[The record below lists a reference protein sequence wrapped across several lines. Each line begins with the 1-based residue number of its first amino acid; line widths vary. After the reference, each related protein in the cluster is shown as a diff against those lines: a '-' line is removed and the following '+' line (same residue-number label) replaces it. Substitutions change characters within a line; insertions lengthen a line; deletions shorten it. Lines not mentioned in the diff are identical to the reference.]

1 MWEQINRNKRNSVI
15 LVVVMAFVLFAI
27 GYFVGELFYP
37 GYGIYGLLIGF
48 VIWVLQ
54 LLISYFYGDKIF
66 LGISKARKISRD
78 MHPTLYN
85 VVEEMKIAS
94 RLSHIPDVYIIDD
107 PALNAFATGR
117 KPENSAVAVTSGLLE
132 ILTRD
137 ELQGVIAHEIGHI
150 KNRDILYMTMVG
162 IMMGTIVLLADL
174 GLRSLIWG
182 GGRRRTSS
190 KGGGQAQAIIMI
202 IAIIFI
208 ILSPVLAQ
216 FIYFAISRKR
226 EYLADASA
234 VQFTRY
240 PLGLAGALEKIGK
253 STYELKS
260 ATKATAPMYIAN
272 PFRGKRSTLSNLS
285 STHPPLDERIK
296 ILKDM
301 AGAGLHEYDK
311 AYKKVTGKPVGAI
324 PSSALGSAAALPIVV
339 QGANTE
345 IIESSMSLTSMN
357 IKSDSN
363 IYENQGQDNMHIDR
377 TRETTNALW
386 KLNDYF
392 FISCDCETSLKIP
405 PVYLNKII
413 ECPHCLKNHKV
424 S

>member
-174 GLRSLIWG
+174 GLRRKDVIYYL
-182 GGRRRTSS
+182 TSQLVP
-190 KGGGQAQAIIMI
+190 K
-202 IAIIFI
+202 
-208 ILSPVLAQ
+208 
-216 FIYFAISRKR
+216 
-226 EYLADASA
+226 
-234 VQFTRY
+234 
-240 PLGLAGALEKIGK
+240 
-253 STYELKS
+253 ELQD
-260 ATKATAPMYIAN
+260 MV
-272 PFRGKRSTLSNLS
+272 
-285 STHPPLDERIK
+285 DERK
-296 ILKDM
+296 LTPQ
-301 AGAGLHEYDK
+301 K
-311 AYKKVTGKPVGAI
+311 AYDIKYGTPQSAMTNLVTIGTNNFQVLI
-324 PSSALGSAAALPIVV
+324 TIVLRIAV
-339 QGANTE
+339 HM
-345 IIESSMSLTSMN
+345 IHLHSFLTSIPTICTSIVISN
-357 IKSDSN
+357 KDSWS
-363 IYENQGQDNMHIDR
+363 Q
-377 TRETTNALW
+377 
-386 KLNDYF
+386 
-392 FISCDCETSLKIP
+392 
-405 PVYLNKII
+405 
-413 ECPHCLKNHKV
+413 
-424 S
+424 

>member
-94 RLSHIPDVYIIDD
+94 RLAHIPDVYIIDD

-202 IAIIFI
+202 IAI
-208 ILSPVLAQ
+208 
-216 FIYFAISRKR
+216 
-226 EYLADASA
+226 
-234 VQFTRY
+234 
-240 PLGLAGALEKIGK
+240 
-253 STYELKS
+253 
-260 ATKATAPMYIAN
+260 M
-272 PFRGKRSTLSNLS
+272 
-285 STHPPLDERIK
+285 
-296 ILKDM
+296 
-301 AGAGLHEYDK
+301 
-311 AYKKVTGKPVGAI
+311 
-324 PSSALGSAAALPIVV
+324 
-339 QGANTE
+339 TE
-345 IIESSMSLTSMN
+345 II
-357 IKSDSN
+357 IFD
-363 IYENQGQDNMHIDR
+363 
-377 TRETTNALW
+377 
-386 KLNDYF
+386 
-392 FISCDCETSLKIP
+392 
-405 PVYLNKII
+405 
-413 ECPHCLKNHKV
+413 
-424 S
+424 